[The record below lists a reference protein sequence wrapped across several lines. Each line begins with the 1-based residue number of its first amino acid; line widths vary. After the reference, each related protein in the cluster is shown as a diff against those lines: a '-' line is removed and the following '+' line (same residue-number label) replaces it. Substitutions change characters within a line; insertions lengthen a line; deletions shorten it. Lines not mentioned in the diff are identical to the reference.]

1 MTQVTEREYRAK
13 ERERDRY
20 QREKKTCEKKIASL
34 SDEIAELDRAI
45 NRMTQ
50 VYQDFKSQVNEMD
63 DLFKE
68 RRKFT
73 GNQYKQLVC
82 TEGISLMSE
91 AKRCQNQVINNALD
105 ELEWLRNEKRNQRNE
120 QYGIF
125 GRIQS
130 CLSSALTWLK
140 TNFFNN

>member
-20 QREKKTCEKKIASL
+20 QREKKTYEGKIASL

-68 RRKFT
+68 RRVFT
-73 GNQYKQLVC
+73 GNQYQQLIC
-82 TEGISLMSE
+82 AEGNSLMSE
-91 AKRCQNQVINNALD
+91 AKRCQNHVINNALD

-120 QYGIF
+120 QYGIL
-125 GRIQS
+125 GGILNRI
-130 CLSSALTWLK
+130 SSALTWLK